1 MSALG
6 QQRTMRPRS
15 SGIRSYPA
23 LAEMCAMREQML
35 SAGISPKTCGGT
47 GMPGS
52 KEAVAAYRLHAAH
65 CAKIAENTSDPQNR
79 LVLLQMAA
87 AWLTLAEQAKKN
99 SLVYKVL
106 EPLQQQQPGA
116 ELSKKQA

>member
-1 MSALG
+1 
-6 QQRTMRPRS
+6 
-15 SGIRSYPA
+15 
-23 LAEMCAMREQML
+23 
-35 SAGISPKTCGGT
+35 
-47 GMPGS
+47 MPGS

-106 EPLQQQQPGA
+106 EPLQQQQPGTDV
-116 ELSKKQA
+116 SKT